1 LWLLVFIVIAVAVFL
16 ATVKV
21 LNPNFNIENL
31 VGQKAVQ
38 FVNSEIIEKIENS
51 ESTTTTTT
59 KPTTT
64 AMVDYLEF
72 DEFEFDSGL
81 QGGYVGNLLNGGM
94 VANDSSYIYH
104 AVDGKG
110 IYRFSPSS
118 EQYTKLYASSDKIR
132 CINNR
137 GDFLYFVNADNNKL
151 YKLQKG
157 NTSAKEIASNVKFAY
172 CYDSNVYFI
181 TTNNELCIMN
191 VKELSPNVIYT
202 SNDDEMNFVG
212 ISLNRVFFTVTQ
224 YDGSIE
230 YLSVDNEGKQKPA
243 EFRKSSDK
251 DAIALMELENGF
263 LYYYEQQDDGTY
275 NLCRQKFGSE
285 NIVKLVENASVENYA
300 EIASNRLYYTKY
312 SNGKLKMKELNMNS
326 NESKTL
332 LSINKVK
339 DSNTLKI
346 YHGGE
351 YDFVIGKKS
360 EDGKKVYSASTVY
373 SSSTN
378 TMQFKNGKWSYAR

>member
-1 LWLLVFIVIAVAVFL
+1 
-16 ATVKV
+16 
-21 LNPNFNIENL
+21 
-31 VGQKAVQ
+31 
-38 FVNSEIIEKIENS
+38 
-51 ESTTTTTT
+51 
-59 KPTTT
+59 
-64 AMVDYLEF
+64 
-72 DEFEFDSGL
+72 
-81 QGGYVGNLLNGGM
+81 
-94 VANDSSYIYH
+94 
-104 AVDGKG
+104 
-110 IYRFSPSS
+110 
-118 EQYTKLYASSDKIR
+118 
-132 CINNR
+132 
-137 GDFLYFVNADNNKL
+137 
-151 YKLQKG
+151 
-157 NTSAKEIASNVKFAY
+157 
-172 CYDSNVYFI
+172 
-181 TTNNELCIMN
+181 MN

-378 TMQFKNGKWSYAR
+378 TMQFKNGNWSYAR